1 MKKTKHLK
9 NSEELKEELV
19 YNSYP
24 TDIWFLISEN
34 IQVEDIQSF
43 GLINLQT
50 AYVVSMPQFWLKIY
64 KKYYNEDFLHEL
76 PDRLKPD
83 CIVRQGGLRAAVI
96 RSLFIMHPPFRLA
109 LRDKDKD
116 NYDKANRKL
125 CVNVSTNFDDVRKIW
140 TYCFKIK
147 NRFEMNRQLNSFE
160 KKISTKERKILGDIF
175 LNPDEGCQLV
185 IVRLKHFVPIAQ
197 FRDEI
202 PTIKSIQKTLSRGFV
217 NYKLTIVLANYNG
230 TQQLSDPIV
239 FDPIISVKMVDWW
252 SPEYTLYQEL
262 GS

>member
-9 NSEELKEELV
+9 KPEEVKEEHI
-19 YNSYP
+19 YNNYP
-24 TDIWFLISEN
+24 IDIWFAISEN
-34 IQVEDIQSF
+34 IRAEDIQSF

-50 AYVVSMPQFWLKIY
+50 AYVVSTAQFWLKTY
-64 KKYYNEDFLHEL
+64 KKYYNEDVEL

-83 CIVRQGGLRAAVI
+83 CIVRLGGLRAAVI

-109 LRDKDKD
+109 LKNIDTD
-116 NYDKANRKL
+116 NYDKASRKL
-125 CVNVSTNFDDVRKIW
+125 CVNVSQSFDEDRKIW

-147 NRFEMNRQLNSFE
+147 NRFEMNRQLNYLGKS
-160 KKISTKERKILGDIF
+160 ISTKERKILGDIF
-175 LNPDEGCQLV
+175 MNPDEGCQLV
-185 IVRLKHFVPIAQ
+185 IVRLKHFVPITQ
-197 FRDEI
+197 FGDEI

-230 TQQLSDPIV
+230 TQQFDSIV
-239 FDPIISVKMVDWW
+239 FDPIISIKMVDWW
-252 SPEYTLYQEL
+252 SPEYSFYQEL